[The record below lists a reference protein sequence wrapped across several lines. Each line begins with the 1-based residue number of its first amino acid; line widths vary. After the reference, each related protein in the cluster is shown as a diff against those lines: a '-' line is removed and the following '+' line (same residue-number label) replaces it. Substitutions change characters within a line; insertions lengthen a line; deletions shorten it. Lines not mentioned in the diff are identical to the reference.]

1 MAKKDSNQLSRRTFI
16 KNTGLTTSMFSLYP
30 FLTPSTFNN
39 STDERRI
46 IVIGAGLA
54 GLSCAYELDK
64 AGYNVLLI
72 EASSSPGGRISTHRT
87 TFSDNLYSEM
97 GAEYVDSSDTYI
109 HKYCKMFGLNILP
122 AKQYDGV
129 YVKGQRLSIEG
140 LKSGKETLPYKG
152 THKGK
157 LFGQEVKYIQK
168 WIDLVKQKGVG
179 SPEVQALD
187 MRSVEDI
194 LKEGGATND
203 IIDLYTYA
211 NATEETTLPS
221 KMSALQM
228 VLSNTRTSS
237 FSENTVEGRIFGG
250 NDQLPKMF
258 AKKLDTKILYNRP
271 LQSLDYDSNGVTVTV
286 NENQK
291 PVQISAKKC
300 VLAIPTTIL
309 KNININPGFS
319 PEKMKCIKDQ
329 QYGHA
334 MKIAMQYTE
343 RFWGNKK
350 SIGQRVFTDTPL
362 RRVYHFSVDQPGP
375 RGILLSFTSGEDA
388 KKLGK
393 LDNSKRLEIA
403 KSTCKNIW
411 RESEKFW
418 EKGVVKY
425 WNEDPWAKASY
436 SFDAVGQQSFRKIL
450 AKPEGPVFF
459 AGEHTAIQRASMNG
473 AIESGL
479 RVVEEIKNS
488 NGGKT

>member
-1 MAKKDSNQLSRRTFI
+1 
-16 KNTGLTTSMFSLYP
+16 
-30 FLTPSTFNN
+30 
-39 STDERRI
+39 
-46 IVIGAGLA
+46 
-54 GLSCAYELDK
+54 
-64 AGYNVLLI
+64 
-72 EASSSPGGRISTHRT
+72 
-87 TFSDNLYSEM
+87 
-97 GAEYVDSSDTYI
+97 
-109 HKYCKMFGLNILP
+109 
-122 AKQYDGV
+122 
-129 YVKGQRLSIEG
+129 
-140 LKSGKETLPYKG
+140 
-152 THKGK
+152 
-157 LFGQEVKYIQK
+157 
-168 WIDLVKQKGVG
+168 
-179 SPEVQALD
+179 
-187 MRSVEDI
+187 
-194 LKEGGATND
+194 
-203 IIDLYTYA
+203 
-211 NATEETTLPS
+211 
-221 KMSALQM
+221 MSALQM

-250 NDQLPKMF
+250 NDQLPKTF
-258 AKKLDTKILYNRP
+258 AKKLGTKILYNRP
-271 LQSLDYDSNGVTVTV
+271 LQSLNYDSNGVTVTV

-291 PVQISAKKC
+291 PIQISAKKC

-334 MKIAMQYTE
+334 MKIAMQYKE

-362 RRVYHFSVDQPGP
+362 RRVYHFSIDQPGP

-388 KKLGK
+388 IKLGK

-411 RESEKFW
+411 RESQNFW

-436 SFDAVGQQSFRKIL
+436 SFDAVGQLSFREIL
-450 AKPEGPVFF
+450 AKPEGPIFF

-479 RVVEEIKNS
+479 RVVEEIKDS
-488 NGGKT
+488 N

>member
-1 MAKKDSNQLSRRTFI
+1 MAKKDNNHLSRRTFI

-87 TFSDNLYSEM
+87 TFSNNLYSEM

-109 HKYCKMFGLNILP
+109 HKYCKMFGLHVLP

-152 THKGK
+152 SHEGK

-168 WIDLVKQKGVG
+168 WIDLVKQKGLG

-187 MRSVEDI
+187 TRSVEDI
-194 LKEGGATND
+194 LKEGGATKD

-211 NATEETTLPS
+211 NATEETTVPS

-258 AKKLDTKILYNRP
+258 AKKLGTKILYNRP
-271 LQSLDYDSNGVTVTV
+271 LQSLDFDSNGVIVTV

-291 PVQISAKKC
+291 PIQISAKKC

-309 KNININPGFS
+309 KNININPSFS

-334 MKIAMQYTE
+334 MKIAMQFKE

-362 RRVYHFSVDQPGP
+362 RRVYHFSIDQPGP

-388 KKLGK
+388 IKLGK
-393 LDNSKRLEIA
+393 LDNNKRLEIA

-411 RESEKFW
+411 RESQNFW

-425 WNEDPWAKASY
+425 WNEDQWAKASY

>member
-1 MAKKDSNQLSRRTFI
+1 MDR
-16 KNTGLTTSMFSLYP
+16 
-30 FLTPSTFNN
+30 PSQTK
-39 STDERRI
+39 
-46 IVIGAGLA
+46 
-54 GLSCAYELDK
+54 GLS
-64 AGYNVLLI
+64 
-72 EASSSPGGRISTHRT
+72 
-87 TFSDNLYSEM
+87 
-97 GAEYVDSSDTYI
+97 
-109 HKYCKMFGLNILP
+109 
-122 AKQYDGV
+122 
-129 YVKGQRLSIEG
+129 
-140 LKSGKETLPYKG
+140 
-152 THKGK
+152 
-157 LFGQEVKYIQK
+157 
-168 WIDLVKQKGVG
+168 

-187 MRSVEDI
+187 TRSVEDI
-194 LKEGGATND
+194 LKEGGATQD

-250 NDQLPKMF
+250 NDQLPKTF
-258 AKKLDTKILYNRP
+258 AKKLGTKILYNRP
-271 LQSLDYDSNGVTVTV
+271 LQSLNYDSNGVTVTV

-291 PVQISAKKC
+291 PIQISAKKC

-334 MKIAMQYTE
+334 MKIAMQYKE

-362 RRVYHFSVDQPGP
+362 RRIYHFSIDQPGP

-388 KKLGK
+388 IKLGK

-411 RESEKFW
+411 RESQNFW

-436 SFDAVGQQSFRKIL
+436 SFDAVGQLSFREIL
-450 AKPEGPVFF
+450 AKPEGPIFF

-479 RVVEEIKNS
+479 RVVEEIKYS
-488 NGGKT
+488 N